1 MAGSRGQRLRERL
14 RERNPFPEGSATIG
28 LWLIVGGVTAYLF
41 LAVSGQVLG
50 SERYSA
56 LAVLWV
62 IAFTAAPGFSAD
74 TSPAGVVAFGVT
86 NSGDTLTI
94 DTQIGQALPTGVTK
108 VGPGTVVFTNTASP
122 TTANTPTATGA
133 GNRGRSNSSSA
144 AIANR

>member
-1 MAGSRGQRLRERL
+1 MARSRGRRLRERL

-62 IAFTAAPGFSAD
+62 IAFTAAPGFFQPLVMEQIKAILV
-74 TSPAGVVAFGVT
+74 TLVLAIVGTTVIAFIVKAVT
-86 NSGDTLTI
+86 GLRAREEVETI
-94 DTQIGQALPTGVTK
+94 GLDLSEHGEQGYHG
-108 VGPGTVVFTNTASP
+108 
-122 TTANTPTATGA
+122 
-133 GNRGRSNSSSA
+133 
-144 AIANR
+144 